1 MKKMRHAFCI
11 IAHSEPE
18 LFKRLC
24 LSLDHS
30 DVDIFV
36 HIDKKTDIRCF
47 YVELAKSKIYYM
59 TNRKS
64 VTWGGFS

>member
-1 MKKMRHAFCI
+1 MIKMRRAFCI

-36 HIDKKTDIRCF
+36 HIDKKQILGVF
-47 YVELAKSKIYYM
+47 M
-59 TNRKS
+59 
-64 VTWGGFS
+64 